1 MKIKYEIELDNEV
14 IGVDS
19 TVAKVRVTQRV
30 NGDEEQLGGAYILTN
45 SIDEADSSI
54 SPDVATAVIE
64 TVMKIAGQDYELEKK
79 KTRRKKVEKSE
90 ADT

>member
-19 TVAKVRVTQRV
+19 TVAKVRITQRV
-30 NGDEEQLGGAYILTN
+30 NGDEEQLAGAYILTN

-54 SPDVATAVIE
+54 SSDVATAVIE